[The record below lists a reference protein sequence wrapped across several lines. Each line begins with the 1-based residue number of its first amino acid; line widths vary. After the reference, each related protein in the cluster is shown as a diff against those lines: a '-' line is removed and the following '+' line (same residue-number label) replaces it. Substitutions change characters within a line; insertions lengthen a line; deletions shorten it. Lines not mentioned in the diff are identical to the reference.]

1 MLFWSHKQSQQ
12 WFSPEIYKKRK
23 NEKTEEKKVPAYIY
37 IEDVILISSFHVN
50 KLNKRET
57 QKEKYE
63 ERLEEDFSKKE

>member
-1 MLFWSHKQSQQ
+1 M
-12 WFSPEIYKKRK
+12 KKKSSRL
-23 NEKTEEKKVPAYIY
+23 YIY

-63 ERLEEDFSKKE
+63 ERLEEDFSKKK